1 MSISSVAGGYSS
13 YGFSM
18 HGANCQCP
26 ACQALRS
33 QAAAVSS
40 AGPASS
46 AQTGNAPAPASAGDK
61 TGNDAS
67 GQNGSGN
74 AQTPSQTQAQTNAAA
89 PKAPDG
95 KPLNDAQQKE
105 VEELKSRDTDVRR
118 HEAAHQA
125 AGGTLAGAASF
136 TYQQGPDGKQYAIGG
151 EVPIRLSQ
159 GNTPQETIQ
168 NAQTVRAAALA
179 PSDPSGQDRAVAAE
193 ASQMEQQARSQLLQQ
208 QSGNRNLSPLQKM
221 QQASAPAGSQP
232 SKGGNIDTY
241 A

>member
-1 MSISSVAGGYSS
+1 MSISSVAGGSSS
-13 YGFSM
+13 YGISM

-33 QAAAVSS
+33 QAAAVASAPSS
-40 AGPASS
+40 P
-46 AQTGNAPAPASAGDK
+46 AQTANAAAPAAG
-61 TGNDAS
+61 GQAGADAS

-74 AQTPSQTQAQTNAAA
+74 AKNAQQANPAA

-105 VEELKSRDTDVRR
+105 VEDLKARDTDVRR

-125 AGGTLAGAASF
+125 AGGALAGAASF

-193 ASQMEQQARSQLLQQ
+193 ASQMEQQARTQLLQQ
-208 QSGNRNLSPLQKM
+208 QNGNQHLSPLQKA
-221 QQASAPAGSQP
+221 QQAATPGGSPQA
-232 SKGGNIDTY
+232 KGGNIDTY

>member
-1 MSISSVAGGYSS
+1 MSISSISGSYGGYSAP
-13 YGFSM
+13 M
-18 HGANCQCP
+18 HGPNCQCP

-33 QAAAVSS
+33 QAAPVSG
-40 AGPASS
+40 A
-46 AQTGNAPAPASAGDK
+46 GNAAAPQTANAAAPASAGDK
-61 TGNDAS
+61 TGGDAS

-74 AQTPSQTQAQTNAAA
+74 AQTAQQTNAAA

-125 AGGTLAGAASF
+125 AGGALAGAASF
-136 TYQQGPDGKQYAIGG
+136 TYQQGPDGRQYAIGG

-159 GNTPQETIQ
+159 GHTPQETIQ

-208 QSGNRNLSPLQKM
+208 QNGNQNLSPLQKM
-221 QQASAPAGSQP
+221 QQASAPAGSQQA
-232 SKGGNIDTY
+232 KGGNVDTY

>member
-33 QAAAVSS
+33 QAAPVSD
-40 AGPASS
+40 ASS
-46 AQTGNAPAPASAGDK
+46 SPPQTANAIPSAAAGDK
-61 TGNDAS
+61 TGNDAP
-67 GQNGSGN
+67 GQGKADN
-74 AQTPSQTQAQTNAAA
+74 ARTARQAGPAA
-89 PKAPDG
+89 PKTPDG

-105 VEELKSRDTDVRR
+105 VEDLRARDTDVRR

-125 AGGTLAGAASF
+125 AGGALAGAASF

-151 EVPIRLSQ
+151 EVPIQISQ
-159 GNTPQETIQ
+159 GGTPQETIR

-193 ASQMEQQARSQLLQQ
+193 ATQMEQQARMQLLQQ
-208 QSGNRNLSPLQKM
+208 QSGNQNLSPLQKL
-221 QQASAPAGSQP
+221 QQATAPDGNAQA
-232 SKGGNIDTY
+232 KGGNIDTY

>member
-1 MSISSVAGGYSS
+1 MSISSVAGGSSS

-33 QAAAVSS
+33 QAAPVSS
-40 AGPASS
+40 ASASS
-46 AQTGNAPAPASAGDK
+46 SPQTANAAPSASAGDK
-61 TGNDAS
+61 AGNDAS
-67 GQNGSGN
+67 SQNDSGN
-74 AQTPSQTQAQTNAAA
+74 AHTSQQTNAAS
-89 PKAPDG
+89 PKGPDG

-105 VEELKSRDTDVRR
+105 VEDLRSRDVDVRR

-125 AGGTLAGAASF
+125 AGGALAGAASF

-159 GNTPQETIQ
+159 GSTPQETIQ

-193 ASQMEQQARSQLLQQ
+193 ASQMEQQARAQQFQQ
-208 QSGNRNLSPLQKM
+208 QHGNQNLSPLQKM
-221 QQASAPAGSQP
+221 QQAAAPSGSAQA
-232 SKGGNIDTY
+232 KGGNIDTY